1 MHSLLRS
8 IVKICMH
15 NLLLTFA
22 FVHISLM
29 RSDKTDILSVGQ
41 RIISKLTSKKS
52 NNLKN
57 LPTPQKIIIKYLI
70 KLTTLDSNELLLTSY
85 VIWQ

>member
-1 MHSLLRS
+1 
-8 IVKICMH
+8 MH

-57 LPTPQKIIIKYLI
+57 LPTPQKNKVIQYLI
-70 KLTTLDSNELLLTSY
+70 KLTALDGNEFY
-85 VIWQ
+85 